1 MVCSE
6 SNKEKKKK
14 NVKPGHSSLPEID
27 LDKKSTPKPKTNTS
41 EQTLY
46 TMAVADS
53 DLALCLVTFLL
64 TV

>member
-6 SNKEKKKK
+6 SNKEKK
-14 NVKPGHSSLPEID
+14 NIKPGHSSLPEID
-27 LDKKSTPKPKTNTS
+27 LDKKNTPKPKTNTI
-41 EQTLY
+41 EQIRY
-46 TMAVADS
+46 TIAEADS